1 MSDDVMLLDIAF
13 LTASSDD
20 DDCARAVLDVA
31 SKDLDLTD
39 LFGRDSGFEADFDVD
54 AFS

>member
-1 MSDDVMLLDIAF
+1 MSDGVMLLDIAF

-20 DDCARAVLDVA
+20 DDGARAVLEVP
-31 SKDLDLTD
+31 SEEFDLTN
-39 LFGRDSGFEADFDVD
+39 LFWRDSGFETDFDVD